1 MAPHSQHVGDPC
13 RVPTYSWYDLELTWS
28 RSNAPTLGIR
38 HHCLRVAR
46 GINNETPKVAINS
59 LPRATRS
66 SLPSDSW
73 THCALALR
81 ARLALASGVRPRPC
95 GRGQSS
101 ICRSIQ
107 SHRRCAGF
115 MYYNTS
121 FVRTKILFLFCFLFS
136 FFKTRTVRG
145 RGPGRHMHHGVTY
158 WRPLRGAFLKSA
170 TSLMVPSMKI
180 KCCQWGT
187 APSTHA
193 KFELWYHSVK
203 R

>member
-1 MAPHSQHVGDPC
+1 MEPLQ
-13 RVPTYSWYDLELTWS
+13 
-28 RSNAPTLGIR
+28 RSNSRHPAPMP
-38 HHCLRVAR
+38 CVAR
-46 GINNETPKVAINS
+46 GINNETPQVAINS
-59 LPRATRS
+59 LPAPRV
-66 SLPSDSW
+66 LPSDSW

-95 GRGQSS
+95 GRGGSLAYAVPFNHTGAVPVS
-101 ICRSIQ
+101 CITIQ
-107 SHRRCAGF
+107 VLCVQRFFSC
-115 MYYNTS
+115 
-121 FVRTKILFLFCFLFS
+121 FVFCF
-136 FFKTRTVRG
+136 FFKLARFAAAG
-145 RGPGRHMHHGVTY
+145 GGRHMHHGVTY

>member
-13 RVPTYSWYDLELTWS
+13 TGCPRTLGILGMTWS

-46 GINNETPKVAINS
+46 GINNETPQVAINS
-59 LPRATRS
+59 LPRAMRS

-73 THCALALR
+73 THCALALH

-121 FVRTKILFLFCFLFS
+121 FVRTKILFLSCFLFLKLAR
-136 FFKTRTVRG
+136 FAAAG
-145 RGPGRHMHHGVTY
+145 RGGICI
-158 WRPLRGAFLKSA
+158 
-170 TSLMVPSMKI
+170 MV
-180 KCCQWGT
+180 
-187 APSTHA
+187 
-193 KFELWYHSVK
+193 
-203 R
+203 